1 MKRTK
6 GKLSLVIAA
15 TAVLLAGAVF
25 SCKKSSSPSLP
36 KIGPYDNSNQVA
48 SASLLAHWTFD
59 GTNNETISSTA
70 PSNSVGAAF
79 ATGVKGQALVLT
91 NGYLAYPAIA
101 KLNTANAVASFTVS
115 AWVNVDNNGSTVSEV
130 FALTQASAT
139 QSDWNTGSISMY
151 LETGHPKATDDTLV
165 FHGAFSSYT
174 GTGGTRLGGDN
185 INDYGVRG
193 TDFQTVKSTN
203 KWVHYVLRYDASGSN
218 IDIFANGVRVSN
230 NNFRNRTT
238 GNPPVGIGAIVQ
250 TVPTQVL
257 IGGIPN
263 ATTGFPNS
271 AAQVW
276 QGLFTGSI
284 DELRVYNSAL
294 QDTDIGYLY
303 QLELAGR

>member
-1 MKRTK
+1 MKKTK
-6 GKLSLVIAA
+6 GKLSLLIAA
-15 TAVLLAGAVF
+15 TSVALAGVAF
-25 SCKKSSSPSLP
+25 SCSKSSTPSLP

-48 SASLLAHWTFD
+48 STNLLAHWTFD
-59 GTNNETISSTA
+59 GTSNETISSAA
-70 PSNSVGAAF
+70 PSKTVGATF
-79 ATGVKGQALVLT
+79 GTGVKGQALTLT
-91 NGYLAYPAIA
+91 NGYLLFPAIT

-130 FALTQASAT
+130 FALTQSAT
-139 QSDWNTGSISMY
+139 AQSDWNTGAISMY
-151 LETGHPKATDDTLV
+151 LETGHAKNTDDTLV
-165 FHGAFSSYT
+165 FHGAFSTYT

-203 KWVHYVLRYDASGSN
+203 KWVHYVLRYDAAGSN

-238 GNPPVGIGAIVQ
+238 GNPAVGIGPIVQ

-263 ATTGFPNS
+263 ATTGYANS